1 MYLGRF
7 LGVTLDTCQ
16 DTSGYVYL
24 GLFITI
30 HQDTPRYKITIHVHV
45 SWTRHDEY
53 MWDTCK
59 VLCGIHAGYMYLQ
72 WFHRIHRGYMRDTS
86 GIHHERHVSQMYAE
100 RYVSEVLVRCKIHA
114 RYMQDTCILIYP
126 QR

>member
-1 MYLGRF
+1 M
-7 LGVTLDTCQ
+7 
-16 DTSGYVYL
+16 
-24 GLFITI
+24 I
-30 HQDTPRYKITIHVHV
+30 HV

-59 VLCGIHAGYMYLQ
+59 DLCGIHAGYMYLQ
-72 WFHRIHRGYMRDTS
+72 FGSRIHRGYMRDTS

-100 RYVSEVLVRCKIHA
+100 RYVSEV
-114 RYMQDTCILIYP
+114 QDTCEIHAGYMYP